1 MADDYM
7 TSLLERLGRNKSA
20 AGITQDPYANVTPEQ
35 AKMVA
40 EFAPVSGEAI
50 GAYDT
55 YNYAKE
61 GDYLNAG
68 ITGAATLAG
77 IPFGLFGMSGPVR
90 QGVKQGLKAVSKKYD
105 NASKVFKKLN
115 LDDTA
120 ITEWKAANQV
130 QQRQKQIPELAEAAR
145 QVQQGT
151 LSSAQ
156 YREMVDNYLPIK
168 PLTEMPKM
176 PTKKEIALS
185 LTQDKVDKGIVGLN
199 KSFKD
204 GERISSRLDIP
215 AYDNYDTWV
224 VSLHDGTSTGGQALG
239 YAQTAVL
246 KNVDFKSSPKGAI
259 NIASEKTNK
268 STIAR
273 IYGDWKNENP
283 EEVYKRAAQILE
295 ESKKP
300 DSEWVQVGMNPYR
313 ASYFYDKA
321 TGLPVT
327 GADEVIQVGPLVL
340 AKNVKKAS
348 PDDPMFSI
356 KSGDATAPTFAVG
369 GLAIGSQEEDDEMF
383 SNPLLQD
390 PFDYVGP

>member
-1 MADDYM
+1 MADRRLFGGTGEFPYGTEGYTTQRRNTDGLPLGAELVVDSLPVVGDVKGGIETADYF
-7 TSLLERLGRNKSA
+7 NK
-20 AGITQDPYANVTPEQ
+20 
-35 AKMVA
+35 
-40 EFAPVSGEAI
+40 
-50 GAYDT
+50 
-55 YNYAKE
+55 
-61 GDYLNAG
+61 GDYVNAG
-68 ITGAATLAG
+68 ISGAATALAL
-77 IPFGLFGMSGPVR
+77 PFGLFGVGGMVR
-90 QGVKQGLKAVSKKYD
+90 QGVKQGLKAVSKQYN

-145 QVQQGT
+145 QVQQGN

-246 KNVDFKSSPKGAI
+246 KNVDFKSSPKGAL

-369 GLAIGSQEEDDEMF
+369 GLAIGSQEKDDEMF

>member
-1 MADDYM
+1 MADRRLFGGTGEFPYGTEGYTTQRRNADGLPLGAELVVDSLPVVGDVKGGIETADYF
-7 TSLLERLGRNKSA
+7 NK
-20 AGITQDPYANVTPEQ
+20 
-35 AKMVA
+35 
-40 EFAPVSGEAI
+40 
-50 GAYDT
+50 
-55 YNYAKE
+55 
-61 GDYLNAG
+61 GDYVNAG
-68 ITGAATLAG
+68 ISGAATALAL
-77 IPFGLFGMSGPVR
+77 PFGLFGVGGMVR
-90 QGVKQGLKAVSKKYD
+90 QGVKQGLKAVSKQYN

>member
-1 MADDYM
+1 MADRRLFGGTGEFPYGTEGYTTQRRNADGLPLGAELVVDSLPVVGDVKGGIETADYF
-7 TSLLERLGRNKSA
+7 NK
-20 AGITQDPYANVTPEQ
+20 
-35 AKMVA
+35 
-40 EFAPVSGEAI
+40 
-50 GAYDT
+50 
-55 YNYAKE
+55 
-61 GDYLNAG
+61 GDYVNAG
-68 ITGAATLAG
+68 ISGAATALAL
-77 IPFGLFGMSGPVR
+77 PFGLFGVGGMVR
-90 QGVKQGLKAVSKKYD
+90 QGVKQGLKAVSKQYD

-145 QVQQGT
+145 QVQQGN

-356 KSGDATAPTFAVG
+356 KSGDAAAPTFAVG

>member
-1 MADDYM
+1 MADRRLFGGTGEFPYGTEGYTTQRRNADGLPLGAELVVDSLPVVGDVKGGIETADYF
-7 TSLLERLGRNKSA
+7 NK
-20 AGITQDPYANVTPEQ
+20 
-35 AKMVA
+35 
-40 EFAPVSGEAI
+40 
-50 GAYDT
+50 
-55 YNYAKE
+55 
-61 GDYLNAG
+61 GDYVNAG
-68 ITGAATLAG
+68 ISGAATALAL
-77 IPFGLFGMSGPVR
+77 PFGLFGVGGMVR
-90 QGVKQGLKAVSKKYD
+90 QGVKQGLKAVSKQYN

-145 QVQQGT
+145 QVQQGN

-369 GLAIGSQEEDDEMF
+369 GLAIGSQEKDDEMF

>member
-1 MADDYM
+1 MAYDPRDPALQAYPFA
-7 TSLLERLGRNKSA
+7 N
-20 AGITQDPYANVTPEQ
+20 PYANVTPEQ
-35 AKMVA
+35 AGVA
-40 EFAPVSGEAI
+40 TDFTPVVGDI
-50 GAYDT
+50 KGAYDT
-55 YNYAKE
+55 YNYARE

-68 ITGAATLAG
+68 ISGAATLAG

-90 QGVKQGLKAVSKKYD
+90 QGVKQGLKAVSKQYD

-145 QVQQGT
+145 QVQQGN

>member
-1 MADDYM
+1 MAYDPRDPALQAYPFA
-7 TSLLERLGRNKSA
+7 N
-20 AGITQDPYANVTPEQ
+20 PYANVTPEQ
-35 AKMVA
+35 AGVA
-40 EFAPVSGEAI
+40 TDFTPVVGDI
-50 GAYDT
+50 KGAYDT
-55 YNYAKE
+55 YNYARE

-68 ITGAATLAG
+68 ISGAATLAG

-90 QGVKQGLKAVSKKYD
+90 QGVKQGLKAVSKQYD

-145 QVQQGT
+145 QVQQGN

-369 GLAIGSQEEDDEMF
+369 GLAIGSQEKDDEMF

>member
-1 MADDYM
+1 MAYDPKDLALQAYPFA
-7 TSLLERLGRNKSA
+7 N
-20 AGITQDPYANVTPEQ
+20 PYANVTPQQ
-35 AKMVA
+35 AGVA
-40 EFAPVSGEAI
+40 ADFTPVVGDI
-50 GAYDT
+50 KGAYDT
-55 YNYAKE
+55 YNYARE

-68 ITGAATLAG
+68 ISGAATLAG

-90 QGVKQGLKAVSKKYD
+90 QGVKQGLKAVSKQYD

-145 QVQQGT
+145 QVQQGN

-273 IYGDWKNENP
+273 IYGDWQNKDP
-283 EEVYKRAAQILE
+283 EEVYKRATQILE

-300 DSEWVQVGMNPYR
+300 GSEWSQVGMNPYR
-313 ASYFYDKA
+313 SSYFYDKA
-321 TGLPVT
+321 DSMPVVS
-327 GADEVIQVGPLVL
+327 ADEVIQVGPLVL

-356 KSGDATAPTFAVG
+356 KPGDATAPTFAAG
-369 GLAIGSQEEDDEMF
+369 GLAIGSQQEDDDEMF
-383 SNPLLQD
+383 SNPLLRD
-390 PFDYVGP
+390 PFNTYLP

>member
-1 MADDYM
+1 MADRRLFGGTGEFPYGTEGYTTQRRNTDGLPLGAELVVDSLPVVGDVKGGIETADYF
-7 TSLLERLGRNKSA
+7 NK
-20 AGITQDPYANVTPEQ
+20 
-35 AKMVA
+35 
-40 EFAPVSGEAI
+40 
-50 GAYDT
+50 
-55 YNYAKE
+55 
-61 GDYLNAG
+61 GDYVNAG
-68 ITGAATLAG
+68 ISGAATALAL
-77 IPFGLFGMSGPVR
+77 PFGLFGVGGMVR
-90 QGVKQGLKAVSKKYD
+90 QGVKQGLKAVSKQYD

-145 QVQQGT
+145 QVQQGN

-369 GLAIGSQEEDDEMF
+369 GLAIGSQEKDDEMF